1 MGSDEHGAAAMRG
14 LPYGDKTQLEDQQT
28 YGTGMQST
36 FQPLQSP
43 VNTPAPQPE
52 WDAGWQPPKEDK
64 SQDIPNVDPATGMN
78 YDEVLQAPTDRP
90 FESVDAGL
98 VGAKPPKEDKS
109 QDIPNVDPA
118 TGMNYDEVL
127 QAPTDRP
134 FESVDAGL
142 VGAKPPKVDGK

>member
-52 WDAGWQPPKEDK
+52 WDAGWQPP
-64 SQDIPNVDPATGMN
+64 
-78 YDEVLQAPTDRP
+78 TD
-90 FESVDAGL
+90 
-98 VGAKPPKEDKS
+98 DKS

-142 VGAKPPKVDGK
+142 VGAKPPKVSQTLSQMAQVSDAPDVRALLNAALQLGM

>member
-98 VGAKPPKEDKS
+98 VGAKPPKVS
-109 QDIPNVDPA
+109 QTLSQMAQVSDAPDVRALLNA
-118 TGMNYDEVL
+118 ALQLGM
-127 QAPTDRP
+127 
-134 FESVDAGL
+134 
-142 VGAKPPKVDGK
+142 

>member
-78 YDEVLQAPTDRP
+78 YDED
-90 FESVDAGL
+90 
-98 VGAKPPKEDKS
+98 
-109 QDIPNVDPA
+109 
-118 TGMNYDEVL
+118 L

-142 VGAKPPKVDGK
+142 VGAKPPKVSQTLSQMAQVSDAPDVRALLNAALQLGM

>member
-98 VGAKPPKEDKS
+98 VGAKPPKVS
-109 QDIPNVDPA
+109 QTLSQMAQVSDAPDVRALLNA
-118 TGMNYDEVL
+118 AL
-127 QAPTDRP
+127 Q
-134 FESVDAGL
+134 L
-142 VGAKPPKVDGK
+142 

>member
-78 YDEVLQAPTDRP
+78 YDEVLR
-90 FESVDAGL
+90 S
-98 VGAKPPKEDKS
+98 
-109 QDIPNVDPA
+109 
-118 TGMNYDEVL
+118 
-127 QAPTDRP
+127 PTDRP

-142 VGAKPPKVDGK
+142 VGAKPPKVSQTLSQMAQVSDAPDVRALLNAALQLGM